1 MKTRKLWLGFIA
13 VMTISFAVL
22 LYYGREIYRE
32 APPIPDKVVASDG
45 AVLFSAQDIKDG
57 QNVWQSTGGQQLGSI
72 WGHGGYQAP
81 DWTADWLHREA
92 EFMINRLAREAY
104 GKDYGDLAEDEK
116 AAVQVRLQQDMRT
129 NTYDPETGLLTISD
143 LRAEAFA
150 HNSAHYGGLFTNDP
164 ELAHLRSEEHTS
176 ELQSRPH
183 LVCRLL

>member
-1 MKTRKLWLGFIA
+1 MRKYWWLLVGVLTLTFSILGF
-13 VMTISFAVL
+13 F
-22 LYYGREIYRE
+22 GREVYRQ
-32 APPIPDKVVASDG
+32 APPIYAEMTTIDGKVIYT
-45 AVLFSAQDIKDG
+45 QDDILTG
-57 QNVWQSTGGQQLGSI
+57 QTVWQSIGGQQIGSI
-72 WGHGGYQAP
+72 WGHGAYQAP

-150 HNSAHYGGLFTNDP
+150 HNSAHYGD
-164 ELAHLRSEEHTS
+164 RKS
-176 ELQSRPH
+176 
-183 LVCRLL
+183 

>member
-1 MKTRKLWLGFIA
+1 
-13 VMTISFAVL
+13 MTISFAVL

-72 WGHGGYQAP
+72 WGHGAYQAP

-143 LRAEAFA
+143 LRAELLPTTVPITGDCLPTIR
-150 HNSAHYGGLFTNDP
+150 NWPTCVRP
-164 ELAHLRSEEHTS
+164 TPCLRMP
-176 ELQSRPH
+176 SRI
-183 LVCRLL
+183 RSGYA